1 MNIKKIGGFAIGPIG
16 GAFLGFITL
25 PLTAWFFS
33 VEDIGR
39 IAFLQIIIAFSTM
52 LFGLGLDQAY
62 VREYH
67 ERENKKNLWIQVTLP
82 GFLLLLLICS
92 FFLIINPYFL
102 SDYLFDE
109 KNLLMSIL
117 VLVAFITNYL
127 IRFFSL
133 ILRMQEKAFLFSMSQ
148 IWPKLINIVLLITFV
163 FVCENK
169 YFIHLL
175 CALVISS
182 FIACLVFAWNT
193 KSEWYSTEGLNLKF
207 VELKSLLKFGVP
219 LIIGGLSFWGLNS
232 IDRIFLKTY
241 SNFSELGIYSIA
253 TSFAAIAI
261 IVQSIFSTIWAPTVY
276 KWVKQNKNLDKINDI
291 SWYLTIIIV
300 FIISLVGLFSNIIAL
315 VLPEQYNAVQYI
327 VLPALVA
334 PLLYT
339 LSETTVVGIGISRKS
354 YFSLYASFGAFLAAI
369 FFNFLLTPQFG
380 ALGASISSSLAFLV
394 FFVLR
399 TEFSVVA
406 WKSFPRKK
414 MYCIVFLIIGLVIAN
429 AVLQEKLFWSFKI
442 LWLGMLIISTFSLY
456 KLIMEKKEIFSL
468 NNLVR

>member
-1 MNIKKIGGFAIGPIG
+1 MNIKKIAGFAIGPIG

-25 PLTAWFFS
+25 PLTAWFFT

-39 IAFLQIIIAFSTM
+39 IAFLQVIIAFSTM

-67 ERENKKNLWIQVTLP
+67 ERENKTNLWMQVTLP
-82 GFLLLLLICS
+82 GLVLLLFFS

-102 SDYLFDE
+102 SDYFFDE
-109 KNLLMSIL
+109 KNVWMSIL
-117 VLVAFITNYL
+117 VLIAFIANYL
-127 IRFFSL
+127 TRFFSL

-148 IWPKLINIVLLITFV
+148 IWPKLINIILLISFV
-163 FVCENK
+163 FVYENK

-175 CALVISS
+175 CALAISNL
-182 FIACLVFAWNT
+182 IACLFFAWNT
-193 KSEWYSTEGLNLKF
+193 KSEWLFVENLHF
-207 VELKSLLKFGVP
+207 SFNELKSLLKFGMP
-219 LIIGGLSFWGLNS
+219 LIIGGLAFWGLNS

-241 SNFSELGIYSIA
+241 STFSELGIYSVA

-261 IVQSIFSTIWAPTVY
+261 IVQSIFSTVWAPTVY
-276 KWVKQNKNLDKINDI
+276 KWVKENKNLDKIHDI

-300 FIISLVGLFSNIIAL
+300 FIVSLVGFFSNIIAL

-327 VLPALVA
+327 VMPALIA

-354 YFSLYASFGAFLAAI
+354 YFSLYASLGALLAAI
-369 FFNFLLTPQFG
+369 FLNFLLTPQFG
-380 ALGASISSSLAFLV
+380 ALGASISSGLAFLV
-394 FFVLR
+394 FFILR
-399 TEFSVVA
+399 TELSIIA

-414 MYCIVFLIIGLVIAN
+414 MYCIVFMLIGLAITN

-442 LWLGMLIISTFSLY
+442 LWLGILIISGISLY
-456 KLIMEKKEIFSL
+456 KLILKGKENLRF
-468 NNLVR
+468 NGLVR